1 MKTTKD
7 NPYKDIMHL
16 PRHVS
21 KSRPQMKIKDRAAQ
35 FAPFSAVVG
44 HNTAIKET
52 ERLTERK
59 RDLDET
65 EKTIINEALQWIEYH
80 LDHKEEVQIE
90 YFKKDLLKEG
100 GAYITYVG
108 YVKKFNHYE
117 NTIEFIDGKIIAIV
131 DILKVHIK
139 NQTW

>member
-1 MKTTKD
+1 MKSVKD

-21 KSRPQMKIKDRAAQ
+21 KSRPQMNIKDRAAQ

-65 EKTIINEALQWIEYH
+65 EKTLINEALQWIEYH
-80 LDHKEEVQIE
+80 LDDQEEVQIE

-100 GAYITYVG
+100 GAYMTYVG
-108 YVKKFNHYE
+108 LVKKFNHYE
-117 NTIEFIDGKIIAIV
+117 NTIEFKDGKIIAIV
-131 DILKVHIK
+131 DILKVHIR